1 MISVSGYFVGGRRFR
16 QPECDSHGQAEAASV
31 ECYIEGMEYP
41 CSKVKLIHLA
51 RLRHAP
57 CDILFLL
64 HKMLQSQFAN
74 SFEVGMAV
82 GAVVRL
88 SP

>member
-1 MISVSGYFVGGRRFR
+1 MISVSGYFAGGRRFR
-16 QPECDSHGQAEAASV
+16 QLACDSHGQADAVSV
-31 ECYIEGMEYP
+31 ERYIEGMEYP
-41 CSKVKLIHLA
+41 CSKLKLINLA

-64 HKMLQSQFAN
+64 HKMLQAQFDN

-82 GAVVRL
+82 GSVDRL
-88 SP
+88 SR